1 MNEVELIDFCEEHFA
16 DYAVCKALK
25 CEELCKDDD
34 CPLVRVFNGYRAAL
48 REKAEREKGC
58 GYCEDN
64 FSFWQSEISGSLP
77 NVYYCPMCGREL
89 PKLVGTIG
97 GEIVQHALKELEE
110 VAKKNVRRKHNETD

>member
-1 MNEVELIDFCEEHFA
+1 MNEIELIDFCEEHFT

-58 GYCEDN
+58 EACGLIYKLDGGSYGTED
-64 FSFWQSEISGSLP
+64 EIID
-77 NVYYCPMCGREL
+77 NKFCPMCGKR
-89 PKLVGTIG
+89 
-97 GEIVQHALKELEE
+97 LEG
-110 VAKKNVRRKHNETD
+110 KP